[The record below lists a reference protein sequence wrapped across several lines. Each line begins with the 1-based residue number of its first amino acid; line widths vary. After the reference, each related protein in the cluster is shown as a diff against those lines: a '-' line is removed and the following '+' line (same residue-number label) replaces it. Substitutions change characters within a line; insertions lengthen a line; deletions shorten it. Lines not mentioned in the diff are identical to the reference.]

1 MQSTYSDKYV
11 HPCNI
16 EILNLSNPQLQLIN
30 TKTMIKKK
38 LHKLLH
44 KLLCELRKCKI
55 QAILVV
61 DYKKKK

>member
-16 EILNLSNPQLQLIN
+16 EILNLFNPQLQLSN
-30 TKTMIKKK
+30 TKTMIKNK
-38 LHKLLH
+38 LH

>member
-16 EILNLSNPQLQLIN
+16 EILNLFNLQLQLIN
-30 TKTMIKKK
+30 TKTMIKNK
-38 LHKLLH
+38 LHKLLR
-44 KLLCELRKCKI
+44 ELRKCKI